1 MTEII
6 DAPSVDGATAPR
18 KRPGR
23 KAAPTVQSPRVA
35 AGRAGRGAVPLA
47 VGGSPRVDLLPAEV
61 HVHRRQR
68 GAVRRAWA
76 GVVVVALAVG
86 IGAGSAALTRTS
98 AEDDLAAAQAETS
111 SLLQQQLRY
120 QDVRT
125 TERDSTLLE
134 AAQQVGGATEID
146 WSATLQSVQEKL
158 PAGVQI
164 VGVAIDSA
172 SATEAYAQSDDPLQ
186 GQRIATLTID
196 ATSTTLPSV
205 PDWLTALRGVT
216 GFVDASANSVN
227 RDDTSSGYTVNMTIH
242 LDEKAY
248 DDRHAAKKG

>member
-18 KRPGR
+18 KRLGR
-23 KAAPTVQSPRVA
+23 KSTPTEKATRETTKRPR
-35 AGRAGRGAVPLA
+35 RGTVPFV
-47 VGGSPRVDLLPAEV
+47 VGGTPRVDLLPSEV

-68 GAVRRAWA
+68 ASVRRAWA

-86 IGAGSAALTRTS
+86 IGAGSAALTRMS
-98 AEDDLAAAQAETS
+98 AEDDLTAAQAETS
-111 SLLQQQLRY
+111 TLLQQQLQY
-120 QDVRT
+120 KDVRT

-134 AAQQVGGATEID
+134 ASQQVGGATEID
-146 WSATLQSVQEKL
+146 WSATLQSVQGKL

-216 GFVDASANSVN
+216 GFVDASANSVT

-248 DDRHAAKKG
+248 DDRYAAKKG